1 LFYTEAEERVDKM
14 LKKMEDAARGQLETL
29 EQQSRDI
36 HRLAEA
42 LEGGTTELI
51 RRRVEQA
58 ITEYLTSDDS
68 VRRMV
73 AEEISQKILIGIREV
88 VEAKTNESKS

>member
-1 LFYTEAEERVDKM
+1 M

-51 RRRVEQA
+51 RKRVEQA

-68 VRRMV
+68 VRRMI
-73 AEEISQKILIGIREV
+73 AEEISRKILIGIREA
-88 VEAKTNESKS
+88 VEERANANKS